1 MIYMLIGIQGSGKST
16 FAKKYAKEWNCKI
29 ISTYQ
34 VRSDNPGIK
43 EEKVWE
49 TIYKTAYEITLKN
62 EDAIFDATNITP
74 KVRKRFFDEVEKY
87 GKRPKVGAY
96 YFSTDKKICYD
107 RVVERNKNKNEL
119 FLPPEV
125 VYSYSEKLIPPTLK
139 EGFIFIKE
147 VKED

>member
-29 ISTYQ
+29 ISTDQ

-87 GKRPKVGAY
+87 GERPKVGAY

-107 RVVERNKNKNEL
+107 RVVERNKNRMNYFYHLKLCIRIAKNL
-119 FLPPEV
+119 FHL
-125 VYSYSEKLIPPTLK
+125 L
-139 EGFIFIKE
+139 
-147 VKED
+147 